1 MNRSR
6 KGYARRTCQIRRF
19 RDKSEGL
26 RCRLFGHNRMRDGV
40 YISNMMLKL
49 KLQVNGKEEDQS
61 GDLRM

>member
-1 MNRSR
+1 
-6 KGYARRTCQIRRF
+6 
-19 RDKSEGL
+19 
-26 RCRLFGHNRMRDGV
+26 MRDGV